1 MPVLLIFL
9 FSCISSIYIFGISIM
24 HNMLLLLTKQDIDSR
39 TIPVAGDSAGTGSE
53 HDIEE
58 ESGQFNSFSGM
69 AWILS

>member
-1 MPVLLIFL
+1 
-9 FSCISSIYIFGISIM
+9 M
-24 HNMLLLLTKQDIDSR
+24 HNMLLLTKQDIDSR